1 MHIIKKGK
9 YEIIKKSESWLLLE
23 ALTYG
28 KRVIQN
34 PLKKYNLY
42 YKESTKKK
50 YIRNLT

>member
-34 PLKKYNLY
+34 RLKKIQFILQGIN
-42 YKESTKKK
+42 KEKVYS
-50 YIRNLT
+50 